1 MAKKLCHFFFK
12 KIKILCTGICSTF
25 FIIIAKWR
33 NFDPKKKEKKK
44 MQLTQCKKIGRK
56 EKRKKN
62 PPLR

>member
-1 MAKKLCHFFFK
+1 MAKKLCHLFFK

-25 FIIIAKWR
+25 LLLLPSGEILTQ
-33 NFDPKKKEKKK
+33 NKKKKKK

-56 EKRKKN
+56 EKIKKN